1 MPGEPQQDSSRV
13 IPEKRTWET
22 NMQFIVGLVA
32 AVGVEL
38 LKVLIDEL
46 RKRAERKR
54 EAKALKVHESCTKED
69 LQELIQQMK
78 AMFEDLQKLQ
88 EPRKTEKGNTPKAQG
103 SRMEETLQQLCQEMK
118 AVREDLQKGQE
129 SRKTEEGNTP
139 KAQGSRMEETLQQLY
154 QEMKAVHEDLQKG
167 QESAKQDIQLLRE
180 DLNKEMDRKIEK
192 MARAQES
199 KMDEGIPA
207 VLSKNSRSGT

>member
-88 EPRKTEKGNTPKAQG
+88 EPKRRREAKASKVQG
-103 SRMEETLQQLCQEMK
+103 SCTKEDLQELIQQMK
-118 AVREDLQKGQE
+118 TMFEDLQKLQE
-129 SRKTEEGNTP
+129 S
-139 KAQGSRMEETLQQLY
+139 SVLI
-154 QEMKAVHEDLQKG
+154 
-167 QESAKQDIQLLRE
+167 ESASGDKGTDRE
-180 DLNKEMDRKIEK
+180 
-192 MARAQES
+192 A
-199 KMDEGIPA
+199 
-207 VLSKNSRSGT
+207 

>member
-88 EPRKTEKGNTPKAQG
+88 EPRKTEEGNTPKAQG

-129 SRKTEEGNTP
+129 S
-139 KAQGSRMEETLQQLY
+139 
-154 QEMKAVHEDLQKG
+154 
-167 QESAKQDIQLLRE
+167 AKQDIQLLKA